1 MVKAVIGKDGWLS
14 PLEGGR
20 VLDRIGY
27 GGPTAPSLEVLAD
40 LQRCFLL
47 SVPFE
52 NLDIQLGRS
61 LSLASDDLY
70 RKIVLRRRGGF
81 CYECNGLFH
90 DLLAA
95 LGYRVKYASARMAIG
110 PQIGQEYDHMVLL
123 VTLEEDYLVDV
134 GNGQSCREPLALGS
148 ARIAR
153 SEGVE
158 YRVDSHG
165 SGWAL
170 SFRGAD
176 SDWAPRFLF
185 DTVPRERS
193 EFEPMCHYHQ
203 TSPDSPFT
211 RAALATIATPEGRI
225 SLTGRRVTETR
236 GAERRENELTS
247 QAQISECLRRDFGIE
262 LEALPAGL
270 LPGNTDS

>member
-1 MVKAVIGKDGWLS
+1 MTAQT
-14 PLEGGR
+14 ER
-20 VLDRIGY
+20 VLERIGY
-27 GGPTAPSLEVLAD
+27 GGPTSPSLAVLAD

-61 LSLASDDLY
+61 LSLASDDLH

-95 LGYRVKYASARMAIG
+95 LGYRVLYASARMAIG
-110 PQIGQEYDHMVLL
+110 PEIGPEFDHMVLL
-123 VTLEEDYLVDV
+123 VDLGPQYLVDV
-134 GNGQSCREPLALGS
+134 GNGQSCRDPLTLGS
-148 ARIAR
+148 PEIAR
-153 SEGVE
+153 SEGTE

-165 SGWAL
+165 PGWAL
-170 SFRGAD
+170 CFRSTD

-185 DTVPRERS
+185 SSVPREKS

-211 RAALATIATPEGRI
+211 RAALATIATPEGRV
-225 SLTGRRVTETR
+225 SLTGRRLTKTR
-236 GAERRENELTS
+236 GDERRESELTS
-247 QAQISECLRRDFGIE
+247 EAQISECLRREFGIE
-262 LEALPAGL
+262 LEELLAGL
-270 LPGNTDS
+270 LG

>member
-1 MVKAVIGKDGWLS
+1 MTGKDAKRWLR
-14 PLEGGR
+14 PAQVER

-27 GGPTAPSLEVLAD
+27 GGPKIPNLELLAD
-40 LQRCFLL
+40 LQRCFLH

-70 RKIVLRRRGGF
+70 RKIVLHHRGGF
-81 CYECNGLFH
+81 CHECNGLFH

-95 LGYRVKYASARMAIG
+95 LGYRVRQASARMAIG
-110 PQIGQEYDHMVLL
+110 PEIGPEFDHMVLL
-123 VTLEEDYLVDV
+123 VDLGPQYLVDV

-153 SEGVE
+153 SEGIE

-170 SFRGAD
+170 CFRGAD
-176 SDWAPRFLF
+176 SDADWAPRFLF
-185 DTVPRERS
+185 DTVPRERG

-203 TSPDSPFT
+203 TSPDSLFK
-211 RAALATIATPEGRI
+211 RAVLATIATPDGRV
-225 SLTGRRVTETR
+225 SLTGRRLAKTH
-236 GAERRENELTS
+236 GAERHERELASE
-247 QAQISECLRRDFGIE
+247 AEIAECLRREFGIE
-262 LEALPAGL
+262 LEELPAAL
-270 LPGNTDS
+270 LADAVD

>member
-1 MVKAVIGKDGWLS
+1 MTRKDAKRWLR
-14 PLEGGR
+14 PAQAER

-27 GGPTAPSLEVLAD
+27 GGPTTPSLEVLAD

-90 DLLAA
+90 DLLAE
-95 LGYRVKYASARMAIG
+95 LGYRVRYASARMAIG
-110 PQIGQEYDHMVLL
+110 PEIGPEFDHMVLL
-123 VTLEEDYLVDV
+123 VDLGPQYLVDV

-148 ARIAR
+148 AQIAR
-153 SEGVE
+153 SEGIE
-158 YRVDSHG
+158 YRVDAHAA
-165 SGWAL
+165 GWAL
-170 SFRGAD
+170 CFRGAD
-176 SDWAPRFLF
+176 ADWAPRFLF
-185 DTVPRERS
+185 DSVPRERS

-203 TSPDSPFT
+203 TSPDSLFT
-211 RAALATIATPEGRI
+211 RAALATIATPEGRV
-225 SLTGRRVTETR
+225 SLTGRRLAETR
-236 GAERRENELTS
+236 GAERRERELVS
-247 QAQISECLRRDFGIE
+247 EAEISDCLRREFGIE
-262 LEALPAGL
+262 LEQLPAAL
-270 LPGNTDS
+270 IPPSP